1 MIYLL
6 MEIHK
11 VMLILYRQMIHYI
24 FGMAVSGYQVVL
36 FKVQQVHKVLKVHK
50 A

>member
-11 VMLILYRQMIHYI
+11 VMLTLYRQMIHCT
-24 FGMAVSGYQVVL
+24 FGMVVSGYQVVL

-50 A
+50 V

>member
-11 VMLILYRQMIHYI
+11 VMLILYRQMIHYT
-24 FGMAVSGYQVVL
+24 FGMAVSGCQVVPFRVHRVL
-36 FKVQQVHKVLKVHK
+36 RDHKV
-50 A
+50 

>member
-24 FGMAVSGYQVVL
+24 FGMAASGYQVAL

-50 A
+50 V

>member
-11 VMLILYRQMIHYI
+11 VMPILCRQMIHYI
-24 FGMAVSGYQVVL
+24 FGMAVSGCQVVL

-50 A
+50 V

>member
-1 MIYLL
+1 

-24 FGMAVSGYQVVL
+24 FGMAVSGCQVALFRVQRDHRVL
-36 FKVQQVHKVLKVHK
+36 RDHKV
-50 A
+50 